1 VSVGKGATVRDTIV
15 FEQTT
20 LSENCIVEDAI
31 VGEGVTV
38 GRDARIKKGSI
49 IAGQVFIPDG
59 AIIRPGSIILS

>member
-1 VSVGKGATVRDTIV
+1 VGKGATVRETIV

-20 LSENCIVEDAI
+20 LSENCIVEAAI

-38 GRDARIKKGSI
+38 GRDAKIEKGSI

-59 AIIRPGSIILS
+59 AVIRPGSIILN